1 MYSWVPSVFPG
12 PTFTIL
18 LTGCFVIVGVPSS
31 DLVTSPFTIVWVIVV
46 SSSPREPSCSTTTW
60 PGFNELSTLYSVSN
74 SIALVFLVSR
84 VPVKSFLPTLIT
96 AFTGSLVSTSG
107 SPTISEFLIVQV
119 VFLVPS
125 VPGTSITYSP
135 DLRFGS

>member
-18 LTGCFVIVGVPSS
+18 LTGAFVCTGVPSS
-31 DLVTSPFTIVWVIVV
+31 DLVTSPFTIVWVTVV
-46 SSSPREPSCSTTTW
+46 SSSPREPSCSTTTL
-60 PGFNELSTLYSVSN
+60 PGSNELSTLYSVSN

-96 AFTGSLVSTSG
+96 AFTGSVVSTSG
-107 SPTISEFLIVQV
+107 FPTISEFLIVQV
-119 VFLVPS
+119 VFFVPS

-135 DLRFGS
+135 DFRFGS